1 MNPRPEFFKV
11 WRPHWSCDVT
21 ARVMEKLN
29 VTGVMTYQDQPTY
42 SHFTTRLGIEGLA
55 RVTGA
60 DLELLAVNAT
70 KPGTG
75 QFRRFITEAKTRFAS
90 ITLWSIVNDEMVPT
104 LARYGFGP
112 CVGPD
117 RKLDGTPS
125 TTEGMRWR
133 KADTPS
139 FTCPHCKRKSYHSR
153 DVENCYCGA
162 CHEFFG
168 AA

>member
-1 MNPRPEFFKV
+1 MNPRPEFFRV
-11 WRPHWSCDVT
+11 WHPHWSCEVT
-21 ARVMEKLN
+21 ARVMDKLN
-29 VTGVMTYQDQPTY
+29 VTAPMDYRNAPTY
-42 SHFTTRLGIEGLA
+42 CHFTTRLGIEGLA

-60 DLELLAVNAT
+60 DLELLAVHAT

-75 QFRRFITEAKTRFAS
+75 RFRRFIIEAKARFAS
-90 ITLWSIVNDEMVPT
+90 ITLWSIVNSEMVPT

-117 RKLDGTPS
+117 TALDGTPS

-133 KADTPS
+133 KADARS
-139 FTCPHCKRKSYHSR
+139 FTCPECRCTSYNIK
-153 DVENCYCGA
+153 DVENSYCGA
-162 CHEFFG
+162 CHKFFG